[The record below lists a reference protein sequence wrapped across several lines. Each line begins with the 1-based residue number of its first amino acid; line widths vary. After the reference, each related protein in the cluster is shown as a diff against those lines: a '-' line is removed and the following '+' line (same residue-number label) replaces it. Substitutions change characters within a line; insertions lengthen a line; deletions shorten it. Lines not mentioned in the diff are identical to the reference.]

1 MHDNDPSGTAARRA
15 ALRLLIS
22 VLWQGKPLEAALA
35 NAFNEVT
42 RPDDRALARAI
53 TGAVLRW
60 LPDLDDLIDG
70 ATAKRLPHDARARMV
85 LRLALAQAIL
95 LDTPHH
101 AVVSTALPLV
111 ESGPRRLVHGVLSR
125 LLRARVALPDTPT
138 LPDPYGARWQAA
150 WGDDALPG
158 LSRALA
164 HEPPTDLALRD
175 PARTAE
181 FAAAL
186 DGISLAPGHVRT
198 ARKGALTDWPG
209 FAEGDWWVQDFAAGL
224 PARLLGDVRGRR
236 VADLCAAPG
245 GKTMQLAAAGADVIA
260 VDIAESRL
268 ARVRENLARTG
279 LSAEVVAADAREWA
293 PRVPV
298 DDILLDAPCSA
309 SGIFRR
315 HPDVL
320 HLKGERAI
328 APLLKLQAEL
338 IDSALGLLTANG
350 RLIYCVCS
358 LEPEEGERQIEALLG
373 RYDNIRID
381 PVTADEL
388 PAGLTPA
395 PEGWV
400 RTIPGEM
407 DGFFVA
413 RLMRR

>member
-1 MHDNDPSGTAARRA
+1 MHDDDPSGTSTRRA

-22 VLWQGKPLEAALA
+22 VLWKGKPLESALA
-35 NAFNEVT
+35 NAFNDVT
-42 RPDDRALARAI
+42 RSDDRALARAI
-53 TGAVLRW
+53 TGGVLRW

-70 ATAKRLPHDARARMV
+70 ATAKRLPDDARARMV

-101 AVVSTALPLV
+101 AVVATALPLV

-125 LLRARVALPDTPT
+125 LLREGAKLPETPT
-138 LPDPYGARWQAA
+138 LPDVYAMRWHAA
-150 WGDDALPG
+150 WGDDALEG

-181 FAAAL
+181 FVAAL
-186 DGISLAPGHVRT
+186 EGTSLAPGHVRT
-198 ARKGALTDWPG
+198 SRKGPLTEWPG

-224 PARLLGDVRGRR
+224 PARLLGDVKGRR

-245 GKTMQLAAAGADVIA
+245 GKTMQLAAAGAEVIA
-260 VDIAESRL
+260 VDINETRL
-268 ARVRENLARTG
+268 ARVRENLARTH
-279 LSAEVVAADAREWA
+279 LTAEVVAADAREWA
-293 PRVPV
+293 PRLPV

-309 SGIFRR
+309 TGIFRR

-320 HLKGERAI
+320 HLKGDRAL

-358 LEPEEGERQIEALLG
+358 LEPEEGEHQIKALLA

-381 PVTADEL
+381 PVATEDL
-388 PAGLTPA
+388 PAGIAPS

-400 RTIPGEM
+400 RTIPGEL
-407 DGFFVA
+407 DGFFIA
-413 RLMRR
+413 RLKRR